1 MKIKKLIEKLEAEIK
16 VNEKRI
22 ERRKGPCYYDE
33 SEKILLLD
41 GEIRGLEKAIEI
53 IKQEVGNETDTI

>member
-1 MKIKKLIEKLEAEIK
+1 MKIKKLIEKLETEIK

-22 ERRKGPCYYDE
+22 ERRKDPCYYDE
-33 SEKILLLD
+33 LEKILLLY

-53 IKQEVGNETDTI
+53 IKQEVENE

>member
-1 MKIKKLIEKLEAEIK
+1 MKIKKLIEKLETEIK

-22 ERRKGPCYYDE
+22 ERRKSPYYYDE
-33 SEKILLLD
+33 SKKILLLD

-53 IKQEVGNETDTI
+53 IKQEVDN

>member
-1 MKIKKLIEKLEAEIK
+1 MKIKKLIEKLETEIK

-22 ERRKGPCYYDE
+22 ERRKSPYYYDE
-33 SEKILLLD
+33 SKKILLLD

>member
-1 MKIKKLIEKLEAEIK
+1 MKIKKLIEKLETEIK

-22 ERRKGPCYYDE
+22 ERRKGPYYYDE
-33 SEKILLLD
+33 SKKILLLD

-53 IKQEVGNETDTI
+53 IKQEVGNE

>member
-1 MKIKKLIEKLEAEIK
+1 MNDIEKAIEKLEAEIK

-22 ERRKGPCYYDE
+22 ERRKSPYYYDE
-33 SEKILLLD
+33 SKKILLLD

-53 IKQEVGNETDTI
+53 IKQEVGNE

>member
-1 MKIKKLIEKLEAEIK
+1 MNDIEKLIEKLETEIK

-22 ERRKGPCYYDE
+22 ERRKSPYYYDE
-33 SEKILLLD
+33 SKKILLLD

-53 IKQEVGNETDTI
+53 IKQVGGRK

>member
-1 MKIKKLIEKLEAEIK
+1 MKIKKLIEKLETEIK

-22 ERRKGPCYYDE
+22 ERRKSPYYYDE
-33 SEKILLLD
+33 SKKILLLD

-53 IKQEVGNETDTI
+53 IKQEVGDETDTI

>member
-16 VNEKRI
+16 VNEKKI
-22 ERRKGPCYYDE
+22 ERRKSPYYYDE
-33 SEKILLLD
+33 SKKILLLD

-53 IKQEVGNETDTI
+53 IKQEVGDE

>member
-1 MKIKKLIEKLEAEIK
+1 MKIKKLIEKLETEIK

-53 IKQEVGNETDTI
+53 IKQEVIK

>member
-1 MKIKKLIEKLEAEIK
+1 METEIK

-22 ERRKGPCYYDE
+22 ERRKSPYYYDE
-33 SEKILLLD
+33 SKKLKILLD

-53 IKQEVGNETDTI
+53 IKQEVGK